1 MIKVEG
7 LTKYFGNFPAIIDV
21 SFQVEK
27 GEVLGF
33 LGPNG
38 AGKTTTMKIVTGF
51 MPPTSG
57 TVKVADHDIISDS
70 LEARRQIGYLPET
83 VPLYTDMSV
92 KDYLA
97 FMGSLRG
104 MSKDYI
110 RRRVDAVIDICRVDD
125 YRNTLIGRLSKGY
138 RQRVGLAQAILHEPN
153 ILVLDEPTIGIDPI
167 QVVET
172 RELIKG
178 LGGEHTLI
186 LSTHILPEV
195 SMICGRVIIIHE
207 GRIVAVDKPENL
219 ASALQGGERVEIDV
233 RGPSRNVTQALE
245 AVEGV
250 QSVTRTPVTNG
261 QAYSIYTVETQQGAE
276 ARSKLAVAVVEGGWS
291 LLRLEAIGMTLEDIF
306 LRLTTSEE
314 GSEV

>member
-1 MIKVEG
+1 MIEVEG
-7 LTKYFGNFPAIIDV
+7 LTKYFGNFPAITDV
-21 SFQVEK
+21 TFQVEK

-38 AGKTTTMKIVTGF
+38 AGKSTTMKIVTGF

-110 RRRVDAVIDICRVDD
+110 RRRVDAVIDICHVED

-219 ASALQGGERVEIDV
+219 ASALQGGERIEIDV

-245 AVEGV
+245 AVDGV

-261 QAYSIYTVETQQGAE
+261 QAYSVYTVETQQGAE
-276 ARSKLAVAVVEGGWS
+276 ARAKLAVAVVEGGWN
-291 LLRLEAIGMTLEDIF
+291 LLRLEAIGMSLEDIF
-306 LRLTTSEE
+306 LKLTTSEE
-314 GSEV
+314 GLED